1 MVPINHNNIKNNVDI
16 ITWQVASAHQ
26 TCSHICKIPAL
37 TTFSSMCWKG
47 TGTVSITQLE
57 STPTRHTTSS
67 PVRPFWK
74 TSINF
79 QNKAENSFE
88 YYCHAYTLFLDYSN
102 LKNYQILDNKQHYA
116 KVMQTAIK
124 TVASMWRESK
134 LAYLALNII
143 CSEMRRVS
151 ESEAR
156 FKLWA
161 SRNRYAQ
168 EQRSHHNFVRN
179 RSYCDYYSPNI
190 LQFVA
195 INVLEQLTVHCIGCS
210 ILIVLWYDYI
220 KKKNTS
226 PFFYNNH
233 KPLPHLELAFKR
245 SLNVS
250 FLNWGISLEVHPR
263 MFSSFSWGIFDYIM
277 RLDLSHAGKSICW
290 FITSNKALCLF
301 PKYCR

>member
-1 MVPINHNNIKNNVDI
+1 MVPINHNNIKNNVGI

-37 TTFSSMCWKG
+37 TTFSSMRWKG

-161 SRNRYAQ
+161 TRNRYAQ

-220 KKKNTS
+220 KKKTQVPSSTTTTNR
-226 PFFYNNH
+226 F
-233 KPLPHLELAFKR
+233 LI
-245 SLNVS
+245 LN
-250 FLNWGISLEVHPR
+250 
-263 MFSSFSWGIFDYIM
+263 
-277 RLDLSHAGKSICW
+277 
-290 FITSNKALCLF
+290 
-301 PKYCR
+301 

>member
-1 MVPINHNNIKNNVDI
+1 
-16 ITWQVASAHQ
+16 
-26 TCSHICKIPAL
+26 
-37 TTFSSMCWKG
+37 
-47 TGTVSITQLE
+47 
-57 STPTRHTTSS
+57 
-67 PVRPFWK
+67 
-74 TSINF
+74 
-79 QNKAENSFE
+79 
-88 YYCHAYTLFLDYSN
+88 
-102 LKNYQILDNKQHYA
+102 
-116 KVMQTAIK
+116 
-124 TVASMWRESK
+124 MWRESK
-134 LAYLALNII
+134 RAYLALNII

-220 KKKNTS
+220 KKNTQVPSSKHFAVCSNKCFRTAYSSLHRMFDFNCSLIRLYKKKHTS
-226 PFFYNNH
+226 PFFYNKH
-233 KPLPHLELAFKR
+233 KPLPHLELAFKW

-250 FLNWGISLEVHPR
+250 FLNRGISLEVHPR

-290 FITSNKALCLF
+290 FMTSNKALCLF